1 MRHMF
6 FFASSKKWKSPFL
19 LLPMVNHKIS
29 ANLKECALQLWDTGW
44 DEEDICSALLVPCA
58 SLFFWRAI
66 FNTFGTV
73 NKPPS
78 LLKGQTSI
86 LTAIHQLYETTAD
99 LYLDELVWWLALHH
113 YIMISCPALQ
123 QNLQQAGLT
132 WKLLWKLALERD
144 PALRLEWKEFVL
156 EHGKGQACE
165 FVVIDEMSKNDHST
179 ACCWGHAISGE
190 CAELTDV
197 FVQGDHYLLVA
208 AMTVDGYIAMLF
220 QVHPMQWHSMI
231 LLQNLWCDHLLHLQ
245 QYLLTAVYLLLQMNP
260 WTEEQ
265 SILVLDNCRIH
276 HNDLLHDFI
285 HNAGE
290 LVDICITIAI
300 WCNSGWVIVCLP
312 PYSPRLTLIEE
323 SFNCCMSFTL
333 SQYVM
338 HLFTKIPQ

>member
-1 MRHMF
+1 MF

-132 WKLLWKLALERD
+132 WKLL
-144 PALRLEWKEFVL
+144 
-156 EHGKGQACE
+156 
-165 FVVIDEMSKNDHST
+165 
-179 ACCWGHAISGE
+179 
-190 CAELTDV
+190 
-197 FVQGDHYLLVA
+197 
-208 AMTVDGYIAMLF
+208 
-220 QVHPMQWHSMI
+220 
-231 LLQNLWCDHLLHLQ
+231 
-245 QYLLTAVYLLLQMNP
+245 
-260 WTEEQ
+260 
-265 SILVLDNCRIH
+265 
-276 HNDLLHDFI
+276 
-285 HNAGE
+285 
-290 LVDICITIAI
+290 
-300 WCNSGWVIVCLP
+300 
-312 PYSPRLTLIEE
+312 
-323 SFNCCMSFTL
+323 
-333 SQYVM
+333 
-338 HLFTKIPQ
+338 